1 MTAELS
7 PSPERLAE
15 PDDPV
20 RLLAL
25 RSARALADGADAE
38 AGGGAPGPLP
48 RRADLVLG
56 AIVRRHVRHCAEQTA
71 WRRLRGT
78 APVPAQS
85 GDRELSAALGRYRER
100 VRTVIAQGLAEGS
113 LGLPGAPAGLPARA
127 AAAGAARRV
136 LAVLDSAS
144 SWLGSP
150 GAPPEHVLA
159 EAYVDLVVRRM
170 LGPPAGPR

>member
-7 PSPERLAE
+7 PPPERPTERLPE
-15 PDDPV
+15 PDDLG

-71 WRRLRGT
+71 RRRPLGT
-78 APVPAQS
+78 
-85 GDRELSAALGRYRER
+85 
-100 VRTVIAQGLAEGS
+100 
-113 LGLPGAPAGLPARA
+113 A
-127 AAAGAARRV
+127 AAAAPRPGGDRGRGLTAALRPSR
-136 LAVLDSAS
+136 
-144 SWLGSP
+144 
-150 GAPPEHVLA
+150 E
-159 EAYVDLVVRRM
+159 
-170 LGPPAGPR
+170 